1 MLSKIG
7 TNTHK
12 LPGPAIDAHQRRL
25 NYGNVFAV
33 SLEASF
39 KVGTTS
45 LMTNDAHYGDDQ
57 IMQHGGPVID
67 HVMTVRDPGERLYLF
82 WRRGLAPIGVD
93 RFLHPHEID
102 GVVHMIEIVDRS
114 RTDPDRMPI
123 FNVAARTMVRHL
135 SSTILPRSI
144 AKR

>member
-45 LMTNDAHYGDDQ
+45 LMTNDAHYVT
-57 IMQHGGPVID
+57 IRSCS
-67 HVMTVRDPGERLYLF
+67 TA
-82 WRRGLAPIGVD
+82 GL
-93 RFLHPHEID
+93 
-102 GVVHMIEIVDRS
+102 
-114 RTDPDRMPI
+114 
-123 FNVAARTMVRHL
+123 
-135 SSTILPRSI
+135 
-144 AKR
+144 